1 MASPSASRP
10 PPSDQLRVSVA
21 RNQARIARDLWRRL
35 QPHAR
40 GTPSVLPSLLA
51 DRRFGSRDRRLYR
64 EILLTAIRH
73 ARVLASLA
81 DSEDETWAAPLALA
95 CAANRD
101 TALFREAFAAA
112 AASAALCEALG
123 KEGPSALDL
132 VPEWFAAEVDTGEPA
147 ASVAAALLT
156 RAPLWVRIQSDDPAV
171 VFAEWAA
178 LNWTATPHPT
188 LRDAWRLPAETP
200 ATSSLAYEAGHYE
213 IQDLGS
219 QLILASLNI
228 DPAIAPAA
236 RWLDACAGAGGKTLQ
251 LARLLGPAAQVD
263 ATDIRPAALNE
274 LRVRATRAGLR
285 TIRTVPQL
293 APSHLGSYDGVLVDA
308 PCSGSGTWRRSPHL
322 MACTTLADLDD
333 AAALQGRLL
342 ADFARYVRPG
352 GRLVYATCSVFRREN
367 RAVATA
373 FLAAHAA
380 DFNAEPSTRDFGFS
394 PLADGPAGLAITPG
408 LHDNDG
414 FYVAAFRRRP
424 ATTPL

>member
-1 MASPSASRP
+1 M
-10 PPSDQLRVSVA
+10 SVA

-35 QPHAR
+35 QPLAR
-40 GTPSVLPSLLA
+40 GTPAVLQSLLA

-64 EILLTAIRH
+64 ELLVTAIRH
-73 ARVLASLA
+73 ARILAPLA
-81 DSEDETWAAPLALA
+81 DAEDETWAAHLALA
-95 CAANRD
+95 CAENRD

-112 AASAALCEALG
+112 SSAAPCEALA
-123 KEGPSALDL
+123 KEGHTAPSALDL
-132 VPEWFAAEVDTGEPA
+132 VPEWFATEVDTGQPA
-147 ASVAAALLT
+147 ASVASALLT
-156 RAPLWVRIQSDDPAV
+156 RAPLWVRLQTSDPSR

-178 LNWTATPHPT
+178 LNWTSAPHPA
-188 LRDAWRLPAETP
+188 LPDAWRLPAETP
-200 ATSSLAYEAGHYE
+200 VTSSLAYEAGHYE
-213 IQDLGS
+213 VQDLGS
-219 QLILASLNI
+219 QLILASLGL
-228 DPAIAPAA
+228 DPATAPAA

-274 LRVRATRAGLR
+274 LRARATRAGLR
-285 TIRTVPQL
+285 NIRTVPQL
-293 APSHLGSYDGVLVDA
+293 APSHFGSYDGVLVDA
-308 PCSGSGTWRRSPHL
+308 PCTGSGTWRRSPHL
-322 MACTTLADLDD
+322 MACTTFADLDA
-333 AAALQGRLL
+333 AAALQGQLL

-352 GRLVYATCSVFRREN
+352 GLLVYATCSVFRREN
-367 RAVATA
+367 RAVAAA

-380 DFNAEPSTRDFGFS
+380 DFDAEPPACDFGFP

>member
-1 MASPSASRP
+1 M
-10 PPSDQLRVSVA
+10 SVA

-35 QPHAR
+35 QPLAR
-40 GTPSVLPSLLA
+40 GTPAVLQSLLA

-81 DSEDETWAAPLALA
+81 DSVDEAWAAPLALG

-112 AASAALCEALG
+112 SAAPCEALA
-123 KEGPSALDL
+123 KEGSSALDL
-132 VPEWFAAEVDTGEPA
+132 VPEWFASEVDTGEPA

-156 RAPLWVRIQSDDPAV
+156 RAPLWVRIQSDDPTA

-178 LNWTATPHPT
+178 LNWAAAPHPT
-188 LRDAWRLPAETP
+188 LPDAWRLPAETP
-200 ATSSLAYEAGHYE
+200 ANSSLAYEAGHYE

-251 LARLLGPAAQVD
+251 LARLLGAAAQID
-263 ATDIRPAALNE
+263 ATDIRPAALKE

-285 TIRTVPQL
+285 NIRTVPQL
-293 APSHLGSYDGVLVDA
+293 APSQIGSYDGVLVDA

-322 MACTTLADLDD
+322 MACTTLANLAD

-342 ADFARYVRPG
+342 DDFARYVRPG
-352 GRLVYATCSVFRREN
+352 GLLVYATCSVFRREN
-367 RAVATA
+367 RAVAAA

-380 DFNAEPSTRDFGFS
+380 DFDAEPSACDFGF
-394 PLADGPAGLAITPG
+394 PRLTDGPAGLAITPG
-408 LHDNDG
+408 LQDNDG
-414 FYVAAFRRRP
+414 FYVAAFRRRQ